1 MTTAAPPK
9 TKKVL
14 YVSTSTTQGGAEK
27 TLYTLATLLDPKQF
41 QVAAV
46 VSLKAKGVFAEKL
59 EAAGHRVY
67 TLGVQDR
74 PRFRHLKD
82 LAEIIAAN
90 KPDIVHAIMYQAIQL
105 CRALKGL
112 GYAQFPLVS
121 APRVHYR
128 TRSGFS
134 LFIDKTLKPYD
145 TMLVTESEASRKYL
159 LEELRYDSAK
169 VSTIYNGVDIASWP
183 VSKADR
189 TRLRAQLRLNPEDVL
204 VGAVGRLD
212 VQKGHR
218 YLIEAVAKLKA
229 AQPVKL
235 AIAGDGPLRREL
247 ESLARQLRVEE
258 DVAFLGEVKDV
269 PAWLSAFDVFALP
282 SLWEGLPN
290 AMLEAMAMGL
300 PVVATNVDGVPE
312 ILQHDVDGLL
322 CAPKDS
328 QSLFVQLQDLVMD
341 PELRSKLGASAKRA
355 IKERF
360 KLMDMISNYEKLY
373 ATLAAGQR
381 ALVP

>member
-9 TKKVL
+9 LKKVL

-46 VSLKAKGVFAEKL
+46 VSLKPKGLFAQKL

-67 TLGVQDR
+67 TLNLKTR
-74 PRFRHLKD
+74 PEFRHLKD
-82 LAEIIAAN
+82 LTDIISAN

-105 CRALKGL
+105 CRALKML

-134 LFIDKTLKPYD
+134 LFIDRQLKPYD
-145 TMLVTESEASRKYL
+145 TVLVTESEASRKYL
-159 LEELRYDSAK
+159 VDHQGYKQSK
-169 VSTIYNGVDIASWP
+169 THTIYNGVDIASWP
-183 VSKADR
+183 VSKVSREKIRA
-189 TRLRAQLRLNPEDVL
+189 RLKIEPEDIL

-212 VQKGHR
+212 EQKGHR
-218 YLIEAVAKLKA
+218 YLIEAIAKLKA

-235 AIAGDGPLRREL
+235 AILGDGPMRREL
-247 ESLARQLRVEE
+247 ESLSRALRVEE
-258 DVAFLGEVKDV
+258 DVAFAGEVPDV
-269 PAWLSAFDVFALP
+269 PNWLSAFDVFALP

-290 AMLEAMAMGL
+290 ALMEAMAMGL
-300 PVVATNVDGVPE
+300 PVVATRVDGVPE
-312 ILQHDVDGLL
+312 IVDHDVDGLL
-322 CAPKDS
+322 CEPKDS
-328 QSLFVQLQDLVMD
+328 QSLFVQLQDLVAD
-341 PELRSKLGASAKRA
+341 PELRARLGAAAKRA
-355 IKERF
+355 IKDKF
-360 KLMDMISNYEKLY
+360 KLMDMIGNYEKLY
-373 ATLAAGQR
+373 SKLG
-381 ALVP
+381 